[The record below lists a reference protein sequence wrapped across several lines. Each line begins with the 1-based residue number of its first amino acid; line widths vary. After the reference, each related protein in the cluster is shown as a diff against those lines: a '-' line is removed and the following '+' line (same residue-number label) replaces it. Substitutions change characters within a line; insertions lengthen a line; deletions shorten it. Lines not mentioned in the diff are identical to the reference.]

1 MVTQRHAGLGRK
13 PAQVI
18 TLELLRVLVPLANPL
33 CAGSKQANMAKTH
46 CKYMNVHAYHGP

>member
-33 CAGSKQANMAKTH
+33 CAGSKKANMAKTH